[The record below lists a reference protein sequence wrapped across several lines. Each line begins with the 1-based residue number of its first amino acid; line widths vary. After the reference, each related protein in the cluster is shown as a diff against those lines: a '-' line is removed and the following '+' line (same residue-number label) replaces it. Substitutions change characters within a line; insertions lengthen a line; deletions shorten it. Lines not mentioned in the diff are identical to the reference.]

1 MGEAEADPDAPRISS
16 FKFISRPKLKGDCA
30 QTAQTDVQKILDD
43 ARESINE
50 RPAPIQIKL
59 CKNHHVESTGKHV
72 QVRSWEDLIH
82 AAKRIYNITA
92 KRVYTKTGKIIFN
105 FTQVKSENIYWPFLF
120 HHSLDFQ
127 IVTSLRKRLQGPFQ
141 FFQSRFHIHLL
152 LVRFVK

>member
-59 CKNHHVESTGKHV
+59 CKNHHVESSGKYV

-82 AAKRIYNITA
+82 AAKRVYNLTA

-105 FTQVKSENIYWPFLF
+105 FTQVKIYLYDYPHCCLYQRII
-120 HHSLDFQ
+120 LN
-127 IVTSLRKRLQGPFQ
+127 
-141 FFQSRFHIHLL
+141 
-152 LVRFVK
+152 

>member
-30 QTAQTDVQKILDD
+30 QTAQTDVQKILAD

-82 AAKRIYNITA
+82 AAKRVYNITA

-105 FTQVKSENIYWPFLF
+105 FTQVNILS
-120 HHSLDFQ
+120 HRIQ
-127 IVTSLRKRLQGPFQ
+127 MRK
-141 FFQSRFHIHLL
+141 
-152 LVRFVK
+152 

>member
-82 AAKRIYNITA
+82 AAKRVYNITA

-105 FTQVKSENIYWPFLF
+105 FTQVNFL
-120 HHSLDFQ
+120 LK
-127 IVTSLRKRLQGPFQ
+127 LCAW
-141 FFQSRFHIHLL
+141 
-152 LVRFVK
+152 